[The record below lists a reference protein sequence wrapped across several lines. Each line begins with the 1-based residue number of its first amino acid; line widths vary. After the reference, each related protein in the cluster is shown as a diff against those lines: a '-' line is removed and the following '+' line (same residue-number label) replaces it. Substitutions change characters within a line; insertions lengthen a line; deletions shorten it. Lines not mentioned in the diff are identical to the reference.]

1 MQPADCGGVE
11 FICEA
16 AIQSPLQ
23 SPPGTHAKGR
33 QVHPG
38 ISSNLHRFLS
48 GLSATLCNCQNH
60 ITLVKSDQ
68 IIALSKIVTSFII

>member
-1 MQPADCGGVE
+1 MQPADCGGAE

-23 SPPGTHAKGR
+23 SPSGAHAKGR
-33 QVHPG
+33 EVHAG

-48 GLSATLCNCQNH
+48 GLSATPCNCQYH
-60 ITLVKSDQ
+60 ITLVKSDR
-68 IIALSKIVTSFII
+68 IIALFRIVTSFII